1 MRRIVSETKYR
12 RIEGVFETEGILKE
26 LRKREAHQTKSQ
38 KNKLKSI
45 AARQLA
51 NKKNRK
57 KEGKFN
63 AK

>member
-1 MRRIVSETKYR
+1 
-12 RIEGVFETEGILKE
+12 VFETEGILKE